1 MPGIAGIVDFNQDSA
16 SMDKQIRRMV
26 QILNHT
32 SPSDEEVYISD
43 HAALA
48 AVHLRVYPFHDLV
61 AEDTN
66 TAIAFG
72 GYLWDQEDL
81 KKRTGL
87 NFQNMGD
94 VSVGNLLLTLYNK
107 EGIDG
112 LCNLNGRFV
121 IAIWNKREKVLTL
134 VNDRYGFC
142 KLFYWVSPQRIL
154 FASEYKA
161 IIWHEEFPKNI
172 DEQGIADFMAIGF
185 SAEDRTF
192 FSHVKL
198 LSPASVATFNM
209 DGDFSVRKYWDYSFH
224 TDDDPVFPEQ
234 YYVNKFAEL
243 LTTVTKRQ
251 IDPRHHICLP
261 LSGGLDSRTLAG
273 ILNKIDYQG
282 KVKTVSYGNPYC
294 YDVVYGKQIAG
305 RAGFDHSY
313 IPIECTYLKDYAEK
327 FVWLTEGTVN
337 CLNAHMLLTYPFIKR
352 NNLDSVM
359 TGFFGD
365 TISGSESFSKGIEG
379 EINDEVIINTQY
391 DLFADIMKENDLAA
405 YMKQDLYENVRG
417 KTFEAMRSQYYR
429 CPSRSK
435 YFRTRYVN
443 IHERQR
449 RYTSFNLYVFDFVAN
464 VASPFLDRDF
474 VDFILHVPPVL
485 MVGRNLYIKMII
497 KHLPKVASASYNK
510 TRLPLSA
517 SRIRRGLHWRW
528 ERLNR
533 NPLVRV
539 TIGRRYAKMND
550 NYLNTDVA
558 IRTGSRNFII
568 KHIKD
573 DPFLAEY
580 FSMDRVHQMLD
591 EHMSGK
597 RNEHG
602 KITALLTLSLWHK
615 LFVEG
620 EGYIEKNI

>member
-1 MPGIAGIVDFNQDSA
+1 MPGIAGIVDFRTDPTSTDQN
-16 SMDKQIRRMV
+16 IRRMAK
-26 QILNHT
+26 ILDHT
-32 SPSDEEVYISD
+32 SPSVQEVCILN

-48 AVHLRVYPFHDLV
+48 AVRLKNYPYHNL
-61 AEDTN
+61 
-66 TAIAFG
+66 IAQNDQIALAFW
-72 GYLWDQEDL
+72 GYLWDQEELGENLDL
-81 KKRTGL
+81 NPIGREGISA
-87 NFQNMGD
+87 GD
-94 VSVGNLLLTLYNK
+94 LLLQVYSDAGAN
-107 EGIDG
+107 GFCD
-112 LCNLNGRFV
+112 LNGRYV
-121 IAIWNKREKVLTL
+121 IALWDKKEKSLKLIT
-134 VNDRYGFC
+134 DRYGFC
-142 KLFYWVSPQRIL
+142 KLYYWVSSARIL
-154 FASEYKA
+154 FSSEYKA
-161 IIWHEEFPKNI
+161 IIWHKEFPKNI
-172 DEQGIADFMAIGF
+172 DEQGIADFMALGF

-198 LSPASVATFNM
+198 LSPASVASFKKE
-209 DGDFSVRKYWDYSFH
+209 GDFSVKRYWDYSFH
-224 TDDDPVFPEQ
+224 SEDDPVWPEQ
-234 YYVNKFAEL
+234 YYTDKFAEI

-251 IDPRHHICLP
+251 IDPGNHICLP

-273 ILNKIDYQG
+273 ILNRLDYEG
-282 KVKTVSYGNPYC
+282 EVRTVSYGNPYC

-435 YFRTRYVN
+435 YFRTRYIN

-474 VDFILHVPPVL
+474 VDFILHVPSAL
-485 MVGRNLYIKMII
+485 MLNRNLYKKMII
-497 KHLPKVASASYNK
+497 QHLPKVASAPYNE
-510 TRLPLSA
+510 TRLPLNA
-517 SRIRRGLHWRW
+517 SWIRKGLHWRW
-528 ERLNR
+528 ESLNR
-533 NPLVRV
+533 NSLIRA

-550 NYLNTDVA
+550 NYLNTHEA
-558 IRTGSRNFII
+558 ISTGSRDFVE
-568 KHIKD
+568 KHIRNNE
-573 DPFLAEY
+573 FLAE
-580 FSMDRVHQMLD
+580 FFKMEKINELLD
-591 EHMSGK
+591 NHLSGK
-597 RNEHG
+597 AHEPS
-602 KITALLTLSLWHK
+602 KITALLTLALWGK
-615 LFVEG
+615 MFVEN
-620 EGYIEKNI
+620 EKPMFE